1 MLDLPNDWVWDFW
14 LADDLTSYHAFFL
27 KAPRALGEPDL
38 RHRNASVGHA
48 VSTDL
53 VTWRILDDALAP
65 AQRPAFDD
73 LAIWTG
79 SVVRDGAGLWRMFY
93 TGLSMSDDGLV
104 QRIGCARSEDLV
116 HWHRGPTSGLGEA
129 DPRFYEKLGSA
140 SWPDES
146 WRDPWIVR
154 DASGRWHAYVT
165 ARAGGAG
172 SGLGVIGHAASSD
185 LESWQV
191 GPPLSEPGSGF
202 EWLEVISLAEVD
214 GRWVLMFSCLAA
226 EMVDSAAGGGGIWT
240 VAVDGPG
247 ARVEVQRA
255 VRLTSEDLYVGKLV
269 RDRTGRWLLLAF
281 RNRDASGTFTGGVID
296 PVPVAWNE
304 AGTGLVMVGGAPS
317 WHP

>member
-1 MLDLPNDWVWDFW
+1 MLDLVDHWVWDFW

-27 KAPRALGEPDL
+27 KAPRTLGDPEL

-53 VTWRILDDALAP
+53 VTWQVLDDALTPAAP
-65 AQRPAFDD
+65 PAFDD

-79 SVVRDGAGLWRMFY
+79 SVVRDDAGRWRTFY
-93 TGLSMSDDGLV
+93 TGLSSSDDGLV
-104 QRIGCARSEDLV
+104 QRIGCALSEDLR
-116 HWHRGPTSGLGEA
+116 HWRRTSVVGLGVA
-129 DPRFYEKLGSA
+129 DPRFYEKLTAA

-154 DASGRWHAYVT
+154 DNDGAWHAYVS
-165 ARAGGAG
+165 ARAGTGR
-172 SGLGVIGHAASSD
+172 GLGVVGHAVSAD

-191 GPPLSEPGSGF
+191 GPPLSDPGGGF
-202 EWLEVISLAEVD
+202 EWLEVISLEQVE

-226 EMVDSAAGGGGIWT
+226 EMVDAVGGSGGVWT

-247 ARVEVQRA
+247 ARVDVRRA

-269 RDRTGRWLLLAF
+269 RDRAGHWQLLAF
-281 RNRDASGTFTGGVID
+281 RNRDESGAFTGGLID
-296 PVPVAWNE
+296 PVPVAWND
-304 AGTGLVMVGGAPS
+304 AGTGLVMTGGIARWRP
-317 WHP
+317 